1 MENLDPAPSASEFF
15 DAAERFRK
23 SFEPNTLSAR
33 PARHIVVV
41 TCMDARIDLFRLL
54 GLDIGDA
61 HILRNAGGRVTDD
74 VVRSLVLSSHALGTR
89 EVVVIHHTGCGLFGA
104 TNDDLRNKVLE
115 ATGWTAD
122 HIDFLPFRDVVAS
135 VQQDVERVRE
145 CTLLP
150 DDMTAWGCVYDVD
163 DGSLTR
169 VA

>member
-1 MENLDPAPSASEFF
+1 MENHDLAPSASEFL
-15 DAAERFRK
+15 AAAQDFQK
-23 SFEPNTLSAR
+23 SFELNTLSAR
-33 PARHIVVV
+33 PVRHVVVV

-54 GLDIGDA
+54 GLEIGDA

-104 TNDDLRNKVLE
+104 TNEDLRDKVLA

-135 VQQDVERVRE
+135 VQQDVARVRE
-145 CTLLP
+145 CALLP
-150 DDMTAWGCVYDVD
+150 DDMTSWGCVYDVA

-169 VA
+169 VV

>member
-1 MENLDPAPSASEFF
+1 MENTDDAPSSPAFLE
-15 DAAERFRK
+15 AADEFRK

-33 PARHIVVV
+33 PSRHIVVV
-41 TCMDARIDLFRLL
+41 TCMDARLDLFRLL
-54 GLDIGDA
+54 GLQIGDS

-74 VVRSLVLSSHALGTR
+74 VIRSLVLSSHALGTR

-104 TNDDLRNKVLE
+104 TNEDLRDKVLE

-135 VQQDVERVRE
+135 VQQDVEKVRD
-145 CTLLP
+145 CSLLP
-150 DDMTAWGCVYDVD
+150 DGMTAWGCVYDVD

-169 VA
+169 VV

>member
-1 MENLDPAPSASEFF
+1 MENHETAPSAAEFLA
-15 DAAERFRK
+15 AAEQFQK
-23 SFEPNTLSAR
+23 SFELNTLSAS
-33 PARHIVVV
+33 PVRHVVVV

-54 GLDIGDA
+54 GLEIGDA
-61 HILRNAGGRVTDD
+61 HILRNAGGRVTED

-89 EVVVIHHTGCGLFGA
+89 EIVVIHHTGCGLFGA
-104 TNDDLRNKVLE
+104 TNEDLRNKVLD
-115 ATGWTAD
+115 ATGWSAE

-135 VQQDVERVRE
+135 VKEDVERVRE

-150 DDMTAWGCVYDVD
+150 AEVTTWGCVYDVD